1 MTEMVNM
8 VYVLRHVRHVGHAG
22 YGAHGAHGGGTL
34 CPMSPLSHHHNG
46 IEWDFVLHPSMAML
60 KV

>member
-8 VYVLRHVRHVGHAG
+8 VYVLRHVRHVGHVG
-22 YGAHGAHGGGTL
+22 YGAHGGGTL

-46 IEWDFVLHPSMAML
+46 IIWDVVLPPSKAML